1 MSLTI
6 RHARMMRGFT
16 QQQMADVLCV
26 HRTTYRKLEEH
37 PDQITIAQAKEI
49 SRVTGV
55 SINDLN
61 FFAQNST

>member
-6 RHARMMRGFT
+6 RQARMMRGFT
-16 QQQMADVLCV
+16 QQQMADALCV

-61 FFAQNST
+61 FFVQNST

>member
-6 RHARMMRGFT
+6 RQARMMCGFT
-16 QQQMADVLCV
+16 QQQMADALCV

-61 FFAQNST
+61 FFVQNST

>member
-1 MSLTI
+1 MSFTV
-6 RHARMMRGFT
+6 RQARMMRELT
-16 QQQMADVLCV
+16 QQQMADALEV

-37 PDQITIAQAKEI
+37 PEHITIAQAKEI

-61 FFAQNST
+61 FFDP